1 MAPFVETE
9 WGGDA
14 YAIMQRIKQAVDPQN
29 LLNPGVI
36 INSDADAHI
45 RNLKALPTVEE
56 EVDRCIECGYC
67 EHKCPSKDI
76 TATPR
81 RRIVIRRVLEDMKA
95 KGQRDNYQT
104 LVQQYQYEGLDTCA
118 VDGLCATA
126 CPVDINTGDLV
137 KRLRRENHSP
147 SQNRIAVWVA
157 NHFGSTMRLVRFALG
172 TGHMMNKIFGKHTMN
187 KITKGIRRLVPAVP
201 EWTPQIPAPPVLSV
215 LRQTAPPDASIV
227 YFPSCISRMMGT
239 YQGSE
244 KNIIETFYSVC
255 TKAGIAVRT
264 LEQVNQ
270 ACCSQIFGSKGFAEA
285 QRLQAKRTVD
295 DLWISSQQGAL
306 PIVIDVSSC
315 AYTLHQ
321 LRPMLDDDR
330 KQKFDRLKILDA
342 VEFLHD
348 MALPKLSVVP
358 LEKHV
363 VLHPVCALEK
373 MHTQDKFIGLAK
385 KLAKQVTVPMHAGCC
400 GMAGDRGFLFPE
412 LTHSATAAEA
422 NEVKQIACDGHYSST
437 STCEM
442 AMSAATE
449 KNYLSILYLVDA
461 STV

>member
-1 MAPFVETE
+1 
-9 WGGDA
+9 
-14 YAIMQRIKQAVDPQN
+14 
-29 LLNPGVI
+29 
-36 INSDADAHI
+36 
-45 RNLKALPTVEE
+45 
-56 EVDRCIECGYC
+56 
-67 EHKCPSKDI
+67 
-76 TATPR
+76 
-81 RRIVIRRVLEDMKA
+81 
-95 KGQRDNYQT
+95 
-104 LVQQYQYEGLDTCA
+104 
-118 VDGLCATA
+118 
-126 CPVDINTGDLV
+126 
-137 KRLRRENHSP
+137 
-147 SQNRIAVWVA
+147 
-157 NHFGSTMRLVRFALG
+157 MRLVRFALG

-412 LTHSATAAEA
+412 LTYSATAAEA